1 MISRLRSISLT
12 PLLLLADASH
22 PDQAVIVYSSQG
34 SDYADGAHPR
44 NERRARD
51 SPREPGES
59 RQSYLDGFI
68 RCREQALDTK
78 TGARAY
84 WPRTSGGPTISL
96 GAINHIALTVAEL
109 QRLVPFSD
117 RILHFLGYRPS
128 ERQNDYAE
136 WEGPC
141 GWFILRAARAGSKDR
156 PHDRYQDST
165 TSLPALRAGNRLMRS
180 VGMSCCPCTPRCS
193 TRRGSGRNTAKATTL
208 SVHCRGGAIAV
219 IGAMTIRTRLRRTDR
234 HRGDRCRRRAGRRSR
249 GGGDRALVAELRPRV
264 RRPAG
269 LCADCKRKAGR
280 PPRRAGVRRWPR
292 AAAGATGSARPLGH
306 CEAGSPGS
314 RVTRAE
320 SAAIYRRGGGGT
332 DSRPVR

>member
-141 GWFILRAARAGSKDR
+141 GWFILRAARAGSKDS
-156 PHDRYQDST
+156 PHDRYG
-165 TSLPALRAGNRLMRS
+165 PG
-180 VGMSCCPCTPRCS
+180 
-193 TRRGSGRNTAKATTL
+193 
-208 SVHCRGGAIAV
+208 
-219 IGAMTIRTRLRRTDR
+219 
-234 HRGDRCRRRAGRRSR
+234 
-249 GGGDRALVAELRPRV
+249 
-264 RRPAG
+264 
-269 LCADCKRKAGR
+269 
-280 PPRRAGVRRWPR
+280 PPRFQR
-292 AAAGATGSARPLGH
+292 
-306 CEAGSPGS
+306 
-314 RVTRAE
+314 
-320 SAAIYRRGGGGT
+320 
-332 DSRPVR
+332 